1 MLQLC
6 LVKSI
11 LIESYRVQCNTNPT
25 YCQKYKPST
34 SSMSS
39 ACFWGR
45 GYQAANWQ
53 EFLPPKISL
62 QGAEPENCI
71 HNYTRFSK
79 KHILSLLGGFCT
91 LTYSLSCGLQGIVDI
106 ASKLVI
112 STLLQIMPVNNHF
125 VVHALCHHVYK
136 IENFDTAFCWL
147 PSLTTTFFNRVLF
160 CASSKHCLIWNKF
173 QNNHASDKLIT
184 WRRNFHLRCCC
195 ALWTDV
201 PTTFFVHTT
210 FFCVGAC
217 SCLLVRVD
225 IAKIV
230 YLVGYGS
237 FYWMLASY
245 QIIYVKLF
253 LKL

>member
-1 MLQLC
+1 
-6 LVKSI
+6 
-11 LIESYRVQCNTNPT
+11 
-25 YCQKYKPST
+25 
-34 SSMSS
+34 
-39 ACFWGR
+39 
-45 GYQAANWQ
+45 
-53 EFLPPKISL
+53 
-62 QGAEPENCI
+62 
-71 HNYTRFSK
+71 
-79 KHILSLLGGFCT
+79 
-91 LTYSLSCGLQGIVDI
+91 
-106 ASKLVI
+106 
-112 STLLQIMPVNNHF
+112 
-125 VVHALCHHVYK
+125 
-136 IENFDTAFCWL
+136 
-147 PSLTTTFFNRVLF
+147 
-160 CASSKHCLIWNKF
+160 
-173 QNNHASDKLIT
+173 LIT